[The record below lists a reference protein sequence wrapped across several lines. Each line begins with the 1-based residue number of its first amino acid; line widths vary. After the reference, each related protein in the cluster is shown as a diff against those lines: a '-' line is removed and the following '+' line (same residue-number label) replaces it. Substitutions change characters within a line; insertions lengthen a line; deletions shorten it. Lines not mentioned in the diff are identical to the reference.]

1 MNISH
6 VMQQVK
12 QELFG
17 GWKWWEALVLIFCIL
32 AIIWSGIYD
41 IQTNGMN
48 AKAPIIGMISGVSG
62 IICNVFISKGKISN
76 YFFGLIFA
84 YSYFYLALT
93 NNFLGEMNTT
103 LYVYIPAQFI
113 GYFLW
118 TQNMQKDNGADAVV
132 AKALTLKGWIGLL
145 VFLVVGTLLF
155 VEVLNHFGG
164 SSTGLDGLTT
174 IIVIAAQAL
183 MVLRY
188 REQWLLWIALNLIS
202 IKLWADSPA
211 VYTMYAAFLLNSIY
225 GYYNWSQL
233 QKSEIILQKE

>member
-1 MNISH
+1 MDNLNTSKI
-6 VMQQVK
+6 VDKIV

-17 GWKWWEALVLIFCIL
+17 GWKWWEAAFLIFCIV
-32 AIIWSGIYD
+32 AITW
-41 IQTNGMN
+41 QGMT
-48 AKAPIIGMISGVSG
+48 ALDEKAPVLGMVAGISG

-84 YSYFYLALT
+84 YSYFYVALA

-118 TQNMQKDNGADAVV
+118 KQNMQKDNGADAVV
-132 AKALTLKGWIGLL
+132 AKALTLKGWIALIAFIVL
-145 VFLVVGTLLF
+145 GTLGF
-155 VEVLNHFGG
+155 VQLLQHFGG

-174 IIVIAAQAL
+174 IIVIAAQFL
-183 MVLRY
+183 MVVRY
-188 REQWLLWIALNLIS
+188 REQWLLWILLNVIS
-202 IKLWADSPA
+202 IVLWADSPA

-225 GYYNWSQL
+225 GYYNWTKL
-233 QKSEIILQKE
+233 KAE

>member
-1 MNISH
+1 MDFSKLAEKTI
-6 VMQQVK
+6 

-17 GWKWWEALVLIFCIL
+17 GWKWWEATFLIFCIV
-32 AIIWSGIYD
+32 AIIWGGIYD

-48 AKAPIIGMISGVSG
+48 AKAPVIGMISGVSG

-84 YSYFYLALT
+84 YSYFYLALA

-118 TQNMQKDNGADAVV
+118 TQNMQNDNGAEAVI
-132 AKALTLKGWIGLL
+132 AKALDLKGWIALITSLL
-145 VFLVVGTLLF
+145 LGTLSF
-155 VEVLNHFGG
+155 VQLLNHFGG

-174 IIVIAAQAL
+174 IIVVAAQAL

-188 REQWLLWIALNLIS
+188 REQWLLWIALNIIS
-202 IKLWADSPA
+202 IALWADSPA

-225 GYYNWSQL
+225 GYYNWTKL
-233 QKSEIILQKE
+233 KVN